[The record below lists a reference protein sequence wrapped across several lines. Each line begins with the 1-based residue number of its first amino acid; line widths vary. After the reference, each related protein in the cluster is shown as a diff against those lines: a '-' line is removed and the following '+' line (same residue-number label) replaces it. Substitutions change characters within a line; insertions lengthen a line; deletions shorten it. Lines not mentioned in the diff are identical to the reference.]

1 MQMQS
6 LSLTKLCN
14 SNKNASI
21 KLECIRA
28 DENTNSVFNSV
39 TTTVQEIIDGKT
51 SFNSGDG
58 GQLVIT
64 DFEIFVR
71 PTLVDYLRSGWA
83 ISMVAAIDYTAS
95 NGNPSSPSSLHA
107 MGPKNQYELAIT
119 NVGQVVEPYDLDK
132 SFPVFG
138 FGGIPRHMG
147 NPSPGVSHCFAMNG
161 NATDPSIFG
170 IQGIVDNYRSTLP

>member
-1 MQMQS
+1 MEMQS
-6 LSLTKLCN
+6 LTLTQVCN
-14 SNKNASI
+14 SNKDTMI
-21 KLECIRA
+21 KFEAIGGP
-28 DENTNSVFNSV
+28 TNSVFNSV
-39 TTTVQEIIDGKT
+39 TTNLQEIIDGKT
-51 SFNSGDG
+51 SFDSGDG

-95 NGNPSSPSSLHA
+95 NGNPSSPTSLHA
-107 MGPKNQYELAIT
+107 MGPQNQYELAIN

-161 NATDPSIFG
+161 NAADPSILG
-170 IQGIVDNYRSTLP
+170 IQGIVDTYRSTLP